1 MLWLWETVLSPG
13 RPSGALG
20 GGKLEG
26 SREACEAGGAWED
39 CRLLWDSR
47 AFLSFL
53 VPSFVPMCHQRTA
66 ATILIKDS
74 LSGSLGRRE
83 GESGRGGSGQERVT
97 PPLGLALP
105 PPLAL
110 GRKHLCPMDTHILS

>member
-1 MLWLWETVLSPG
+1 MKQYRQSSTNRRNADRAENETQAALSTPVSVCLAWNTDRKTEAFGPGRQKDSPIMLGLQETVLCPG

-47 AFLSFL
+47 AFLSLL
-53 VPSFVPMCHQRTA
+53 VPSFVPMCHQRTQPQ
-66 ATILIKDS
+66 S
-74 LSGSLGRRE
+74 
-83 GESGRGGSGQERVT
+83 
-97 PPLGLALP
+97 
-105 PPLAL
+105 
-110 GRKHLCPMDTHILS
+110 

>member
-1 MLWLWETVLSPG
+1 MGRLQTAVGQQGFPVIPGPLLCPHVSP
-13 RPSGALG
+13 
-20 GGKLEG
+20 KN
-26 SREACEAGGAWED
+26 
-39 CRLLWDSR
+39 
-47 AFLSFL
+47 
-53 VPSFVPMCHQRTA
+53 A